1 MGVAG
6 TNSLC
11 TKAFPNDLSIQ
22 QTTNMPPRHPLCV
35 PTYIFFSTRCKFFL
49 GKLQSLFN
57 LATTDKLNEALLL
70 QVEKQLGI
78 RIQYLSCPTILL
90 EHI

>member
-1 MGVAG
+1 MGIAG

-70 QVEKQLGI
+70 QVEK
-78 RIQYLSCPTILL
+78 
-90 EHI
+90 